1 METNNLSE
9 TLRKYA
15 NRWNTDVVFKC
26 VLLEA
31 AERLDRYER
40 EFTAMEQE
48 SHQIHRSM
56 MSKQTY

>member
-15 NRWNTDVVFKC
+15 NRWDTDVIFKC

-40 EFTAMEQE
+40 EFATVEQE
-48 SHQIHRSM
+48 SRQIHRAI

>member
-15 NRWNTDVVFKC
+15 NRRDTDVVFRC

-31 AERLDRYER
+31 AERLERYEQECTSR
-40 EFTAMEQE
+40 EQE
-48 SHQIHRSM
+48 SRQIHRSM
-56 MSKQTY
+56 MSKQAY

>member
-1 METNNLSE
+1 MSTNNLSE
-9 TLRKYA
+9 TLRNYA
-15 NRWNTDVVFKC
+15 NRWDIEVVFKC

-40 EFTAMEQE
+40 EFAAMEQE
-48 SHQIHRSM
+48 SRQIHRAM